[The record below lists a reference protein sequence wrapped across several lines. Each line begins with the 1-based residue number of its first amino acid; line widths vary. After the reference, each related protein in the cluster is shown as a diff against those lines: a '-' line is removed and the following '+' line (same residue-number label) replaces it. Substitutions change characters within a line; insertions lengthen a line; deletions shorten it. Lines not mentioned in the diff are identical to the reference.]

1 MDVRAMLA
9 AVWDRK
15 VRIVTVTLILL
26 ALTYGILMFVPKMY
40 ESTAGILVEP
50 RDNVYTRASG
60 DTSSNLEAATGDNAI
75 SSQIELIQS
84 RDTLLSVIDSE
95 HLRDIPEFTQGS
107 SSPLTFVLSLLG
119 KKQAQS
125 DVDEVIL
132 HNLKDRLSVVR
143 ARDSLV
149 INVGVRSTNPQLAA
163 QLANAIAR
171 AHVQRRAALSLSDT
185 AEASVWL
192 DEQIKDLRTK
202 VADAESKVAAFK
214 VDNDLYVGNN
224 NTSLLDQQLSEVAG
238 QITAAQER
246 KNSAQS
252 RANLIRGLLAAGQP
266 IDGVTDVQNSATIQ
280 QLTQQRAQLQGEKA
294 QKLATLLPN
303 HPEVQSVVAQIAEID
318 KQISAEGRRVADALE
333 AEAKVEGNLETSLRA
348 DLDRLKSGAA
358 NATKQTVT
366 LEALERDAKASRDLL
381 ESYLLRYRD
390 AASRTNT
397 NSALPDVRVI
407 TEAAAS
413 VSPASPK
420 VTLILAAVGIVALVL
435 QIGSILFGE
444 LMSGRALADR
454 GDILARRGLAPVRR
468 TETVREVVEEMP
480 AVAAPQQAF
489 IDEPE
494 VAPAPTSQLADEPEP
509 AIEPETQAEYE
520 PEPAM
525 SEDRFSNFAGDA
537 FLSDLAQ
544 DEPETAARL
553 AAGVETAAP
562 LAADSDLPIAEPQDA
577 IPPTVEI
584 DPYELENL
592 AADIGLGRVRV
603 VMLAGLAPHRDVAAL
618 ADRLVAETL
627 RRGLSVAR
635 IDAGS
640 GRPSDEPGLTDL
652 AADLVSFGD
661 VVHKSMREG
670 LAEVPWGQ
678 QTELDGSSA
687 KPVTLIEALADIYEV
702 VIVLSGRIDR
712 SSALS
717 MFTGIECRLV
727 FVAGADTNEV
737 DVADARIQAERL
749 GYDPAQLVAAPDRE
763 AQVA

>member
-1 MDVRAMLA
+1 MIDDSRAEQDLSMDVRAMLA
-9 AVWDRK
+9 AVWARK

-26 ALTYGILMFVPKMY
+26 ALTYGILMLVPKMY

-60 DTSSNLEAATGDNAI
+60 DTSTNLEAATGDNAI

-107 SSPLTFVLSLLG
+107 SSPLTFILSLLG

-163 QLANAIAR
+163 QIANAIAR

-192 DEQIKDLRTK
+192 EEQIKDLRTK

-318 KQISAEGRRVADALE
+318 KQISAEGKRVADALE

-390 AASRTNT
+390 AASRTDA

-480 AVAAPQQAF
+480 AVAAPQ
-489 IDEPE
+489 
-494 VAPAPTSQLADEPEP
+494 LADEPEQ
-509 AIEPETQAEYE
+509 AAEPEVQAEYDPE
-520 PEPAM
+520 PELN
-525 SEDRFSNFAGDA
+525 EDRFSNFAGDA

-553 AAGVETAAP
+553 AAGVETATP
-562 LAADSDLPIAEPQDA
+562 DSGDLPIDNSQQEAVPAALE
-577 IPPTVEI
+577 VN
-584 DPYELENL
+584 PYELENL

-603 VMLAGLAPHRDVAAL
+603 VMLAGLAPHRDVVAL

-678 QTELDGSSA
+678 ERELDSSSA
-687 KPVTLIEALADIYEV
+687 KPVTLVEALADIYEV

-727 FVAGADTNEV
+727 LVAGADTNEV
-737 DVADARIQAERL
+737 DVAEARSQAERL

>member
-9 AVWDRK
+9 AVWARK
-15 VRIVTVTLILL
+15 VRIVAVTLILL

-40 ESTAGILVEP
+40 ESEAGILVEP
-50 RDNVYTRASG
+50 RDSVYLRANG
-60 DTSSNLEAATGDNAI
+60 DTTTNPEAATGDNAI
-75 SSQIELIQS
+75 SSQIELIKS
-84 RDTLLSVIDSE
+84 RDTLMSVIESE
-95 HLRDIPEFTQGS
+95 HLRDVPEFTQGS
-107 SSPLTFVLSLLG
+107 SSPLTFVMSLLG
-119 KKQAQS
+119 RKPKQS

-132 HNLKDRLSVVR
+132 RNLTDRLSVVR

-149 INVGVRSTNPQLAA
+149 INIGVRSTDPQLAA
-163 QLANAIAR
+163 RLANAIAR
-171 AHVQRRAALSLSDT
+171 AHVQRRASLSLSDT

-192 DEQIKDLRTK
+192 EEQIKSLRTK

-214 VDNDLYVGNN
+214 VDNDLYVGTN
-224 NTSLLDQQLSEVAG
+224 NTSLIDQQLSEVAG

-246 KNSAQS
+246 KNSATS

-266 IDGVTDVQNSATIQ
+266 IDGVADVRESVTIQ

-303 HPEVQSVVAQIAEID
+303 HPEVQAVVAQIAEID
-318 KQISAEGRRVADALE
+318 KQIAAEGKRVADALE
-333 AEAKVEGNLETSLRA
+333 AEAKVEGDLEASLRA
-348 DLDRLKSGAA
+348 DLERLKAGAA
-358 NATKQTVT
+358 TATKQSVT

-390 AASRTNT
+390 AAARTDA

-420 VTLILAAVGIVALVL
+420 VTLILAAVGIVSLVL

-444 LMSGRALADR
+444 LMSGRALVDR
-454 GDILARRGLAPVRR
+454 FELLARRGVAPVRR
-468 TETVREVVEEMP
+468 TEIVREVIEETP
-480 AVAAPQQAF
+480 AIA
-489 IDEPE
+489 EPE
-494 VAPAPTSQLADEPEP
+494 TEIAELEPEP
-509 AIEPETQAEYE
+509 EPVG
-520 PEPAM
+520 
-525 SEDRFSNFAGDA
+525 EDSFSNFARDE
-537 FLSDLAQ
+537 FLTELAE

-553 AAGVETAAP
+553 AGSMTIEP
-562 LAADSDLPIAEPQDA
+562 PAEPE
-577 IPPTVEI
+577 PPAPVLTV
-584 DPYELENL
+584 DPYEFEAL

-603 VMLAGLAPHRDVAAL
+603 AMLAGLTSHNDVAAV
-618 ADRLVAETL
+618 ADRLAAESL

-640 GRPSDEPGLTDL
+640 GRVSDEPGLTDL
-652 AADLVSFGD
+652 AADLASFGD

-678 QTELDGSSA
+678 QPALDRNST
-687 KPVTLIEALADIYEV
+687 KPVTLVEALADIYEV
-702 VIVLSGRIDR
+702 VIVLAGGHAGEA
-712 SSALS
+712 SALS
-717 MFTGIECRLV
+717 MFAGIECRLV
-727 FVAGADTNEV
+727 LVAGSDTGEQ
-737 DVADARIQAERL
+737 DVRAARAEAERL
-749 GYDPAQLVAAPDRE
+749 GYAPAHLVAAPRRE